1 MPECI
6 LLNPS
11 ENLIK
16 EIVFERSIPVNGK
29 LNSKVLVLNNSYEP
43 LSICSIRKAFILLY
57 LGKAEPVVNDERKIL
72 QSVSREYPWPSV
84 IRINRF
90 IKLPYKK
97 VILTRKNILRRD
109 SFKCSYCGRSDIPL
123 TVDHVFPKARGGDDT
138 WENLIT
144 ACTVCNNRKGD
155 RTPEEANMKLLSRPF
170 KPSHILFIKNVV
182 SRLDER
188 WKPYLYLS

>member
-1 MPECI
+1 LPECI

-57 LGKAEPVVNDERKIL
+57 LGKAEPVVNDERKNL
-72 QSVSREYPWPSV
+72 HSVSREYPWPSV